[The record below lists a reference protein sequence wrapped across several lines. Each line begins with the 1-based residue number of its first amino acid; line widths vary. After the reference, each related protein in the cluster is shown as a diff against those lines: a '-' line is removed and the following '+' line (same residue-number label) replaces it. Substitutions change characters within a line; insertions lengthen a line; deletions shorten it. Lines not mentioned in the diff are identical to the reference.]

1 MGIRALFIMLLVA
14 VAAIAA
20 MAFTGDN
27 AIFLPGLLEGAL
39 LTIQIAVVGSII
51 AFCAAIL
58 AALGKMYGPLAIR
71 WLANIYIEVFR
82 GTSALVQL
90 FWLFFVLPQ
99 FGLLL
104 DAYTSAVIGL
114 GLNVGAYGAEVVRGA
129 IGAVPRGQWEA
140 STALNMTKGQMLR
153 RIILPQALLAM
164 IPPWG
169 NLLIELLKTT
179 ALVSMITLTDLA
191 FKAQQLNQTTMK
203 TVPIFTLVLL
213 MYLVI
218 SLVITIG
225 MRLLERRASRGLARG
240 RPA

>member
-58 AALGKMYGPLAIR
+58 AALGKMYAPLAIR
-71 WLANIYIEVFR
+71 WLANIYTEVFR

-114 GLNVGAYGAEVVRGA
+114 GLGH
-129 IGAVPRGQWEA
+129 PR
-140 STALNMTKGQMLR
+140 R
-153 RIILPQALLAM
+153 
-164 IPPWG
+164 
-169 NLLIELLKTT
+169 
-179 ALVSMITLTDLA
+179 
-191 FKAQQLNQTTMK
+191 
-203 TVPIFTLVLL
+203 
-213 MYLVI
+213 
-218 SLVITIG
+218 
-225 MRLLERRASRGLARG
+225 
-240 RPA
+240 

>member
-14 VAAIAA
+14 VAAIVA
-20 MAFTGDN
+20 MGFSGDN
-27 AIFLPGLLEGAL
+27 AIFLPGLLQGAT

-58 AALGKMYGPLAIR
+58 AALGKMYGPLPIR
-71 WLANIYIEVFR
+71 WLANIYIEIFR

-99 FGLLL
+99 FGILL
-104 DAYTSAVIGL
+104 DAYTAAVIGL

-140 STALNMTKGQMLR
+140 STALNLTRGQMLR

-218 SLVITIG
+218 SLTITIG
-225 MRLLERRASRGLARG
+225 MRLLNGAQRAV
-240 RPA
+240 